1 MDTQQILYKILMI
14 PAILIAFTFH
24 EYAHAIVADRLG
36 DKTPRFQGRLTLNPI
51 AHIDPIGFI
60 LILLTGFGWAK
71 PVETNPSSY
80 KNYYRDDLKI
90 SFAGPFAN
98 LIIGFVFAIIT
109 VLFWR
114 FSPVQGTVYT
124 IIIEILKMT
133 VSINCMLFFLNL
145 VPVPGFDGYHIVRDL
160 FPKFFYNMSDTFTR
174 YQFLIFLV
182 LILPILPGNQSVFT
196 YIVQVPADWVYNI
209 FMNIATRLQ

>member
-1 MDTQQILYKILMI
+1 MI

>member
-1 MDTQQILYKILMI
+1 MI

-98 LIIGFVFAIIT
+98 LIIGFVFAIFT
-109 VLFWR
+109 VLFWKL
-114 FSPVQGTVYT
+114 SPVQGTVFT

-160 FPKFFYNMSDTFTR
+160 FPRFFYNMSDTFTR

-209 FMNIATRLQ
+209 FMNIATMLQ